1 MFCHQTESTIR
12 TDERKHQKSFTRKFF
27 PDENGWPPV
36 RAHLTETEVR
46 ETRVYII
53 YTLVGRMSDRG
64 KKGSQMESDNWENI
78 ELLNSEGKA
87 RDDFDQMIFKVMIID
102 SLILYSQSIENA
114 LSFQNRRL

>member
-64 KKGSQMESDNWENI
+64 KKGSQMESDIWKI
-78 ELLNSEGKA
+78 LNFSTQNGKPE
-87 RDDFDQMIFKVMIID
+87 MI
-102 SLILYSQSIENA
+102 ST
-114 LSFQNRRL
+114 R